1 MKTKTKIKLIGLL
14 LCFVATAMMVSCN
27 KDDESIDENA
37 SIVASW
43 KCTYSSTYYEY
54 SDDYGEWQGAMKEN
68 KYKDDIMT
76 LSEDGKVFVYGSEI
90 GTYIKASSTIIFDC
104 SRMVDGLYQILTL
117 TQSKLK
123 IKLTGVDDDE
133 WCDVFEF
140 ERM

>member
-1 MKTKTKIKLIGLL
+1 MKTKIKLMGLL
-14 LCFVATAMMVSCN
+14 LCFAATTIMMSCN

-54 SDDYGEWQGAMKEN
+54 YENGEYHGAMKEN
-68 KYKDDIMT
+68 KYKDDVMT
-76 LSEDGKVFVYGSEI
+76 LSEDGKVFVNGSEK
-90 GTYIKASSTIIFDC
+90 GTYTKASSTIIFDC

-123 IKLTGVDDDE
+123 IKLTGDVDE

-140 ERM
+140 EKI